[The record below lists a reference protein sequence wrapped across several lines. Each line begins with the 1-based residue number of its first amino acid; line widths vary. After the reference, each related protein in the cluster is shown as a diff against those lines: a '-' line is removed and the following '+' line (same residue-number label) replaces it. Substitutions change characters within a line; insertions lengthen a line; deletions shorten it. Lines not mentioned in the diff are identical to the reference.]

1 MCGQD
6 DWTYNGPFPVLPE
19 PSVHIP
25 CVIDCHVGQPDL
37 AEQLRHVRGAPAF
50 RAGGRRDGGEHRLAG
65 ERHLVGAL
73 DMMARRAN
81 ALVREQARDGVIH
94 GS

>member
-1 MCGQD
+1 MRGED
-6 DWTYNGPFPVLPE
+6 DGRGPFPVPAE
-19 PSVHIP
+19 PPVHVAR
-25 CVIDCHVGQPDL
+25 VIDGDVGQADL

-50 RAGGRRDGGEHRLAG
+50 RAGGRGDGREHRLAG
-65 ERHLVGAL
+65 ERPLIGAL
-73 DMMARRAN
+73 DVMARRAN